1 MTTLQFNE
9 PVRVILLDIEGT
21 TTPIDFVYQVLFP
34 YARRNLAGYLARHAA
49 DSAVRADLANLR
61 AEHAADVVQQLA
73 PPAWLAVEDAG
84 DPLAAAVTYLNWLMD
99 QDRKSTALKS
109 LQGKIWA
116 EGYRQGE
123 LHSVIY
129 EDVPRALARWHGQQR
144 RTCIYSSGSVLAQ
157 QLLFAHSDAGD
168 LTGWLSGFFDTTSGP
183 KRAASSYQTIA
194 ATLHVSPAEVL
205 FVSDMTAELEAAH
218 SAGVQTV
225 FAVRPGNSLAEPPAF
240 SRQVATFDE
249 LFPG

>member
-1 MTTLQFNE
+1 MTTIQIDE

-34 YARRNLAGYLARHAA
+34 YARQHLATYLAQHAA
-49 DSAVRADLANLR
+49 EREVQADLASLR
-61 AEHAADVVQQLA
+61 VEHAADVAHQLA
-73 PPAWLAVEDAG
+73 PPAWPTNEEAADT
-84 DPLAAAVTYLNWLMD
+84 LAAAVTYLHWQMD

-109 LQGKIWA
+109 LQGKIWE

-144 RTCIYSSGSVLAQ
+144 RVCIYSSGSVLAQ
-157 QLLFAHSDAGD
+157 KLLFTYPETGD
-168 LTGWLSGFFDTTSGP
+168 LTGWLAGYFDTTSGP

-194 ATLHVSPAEVL
+194 AALQVSPAEVL
-205 FVSDMTAELEAAH
+205 FISDVTAELEAAH
-218 SAGVQTV
+218 AAGLQTLL
-225 FAVRPGNSLAEPPAF
+225 AVRPGNAVAEPAGLTK
-240 SRQVATFDE
+240 QVTTFDE
-249 LFPG
+249 VFPC

>member
-34 YARRNLAGYLARHAA
+34 YARRHLAGYLARHAA
-49 DSAVRADLANLR
+49 ESAVQADLANLR
-61 AEHAADVVQQLA
+61 AEYAADVAQQHV
-73 PPAWLAVEDAG
+73 PPVWEAGTQLEPAVN
-84 DPLAAAVTYLNWLMD
+84 YLYWLMD

-123 LHSVIY
+123 LHSVIH
-129 EDVPRALARWHGQQR
+129 EDVPRALARWHAQHR
-144 RTCIYSSGSVLAQ
+144 RVCIYSSGSVLAQ
-157 QLLFAHSDAGD
+157 KLLFAHTAAGD
-168 LTGWLSGFFDTTSGP
+168 LTGWLAGYFDTTSGP

-194 ATLHVSPAEVL
+194 AALQMRPAEVL
-205 FVSDMTAELEAAH
+205 FISDVTAELEAAH
-218 SAGVQTV
+218 TAGLQTLL
-225 FAVRPGNSLAEPPAF
+225 AVRPGNPFAEPPGF
-240 SRQVATFDE
+240 TQQVTTFDE
-249 LFPG
+249 IFPPC